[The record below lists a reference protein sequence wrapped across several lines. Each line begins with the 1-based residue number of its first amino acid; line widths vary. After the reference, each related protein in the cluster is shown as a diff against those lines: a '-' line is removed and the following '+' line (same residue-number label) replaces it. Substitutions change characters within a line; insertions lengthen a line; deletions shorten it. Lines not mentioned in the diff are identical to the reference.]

1 MAHLFVEVVAELAQP
16 ELTFAAGRF
25 QLLPLG
31 GLRQAVA
38 GAQQL
43 GRAAEEAA
51 VGEDL
56 AQGGVGFDEAPVLR
70 VVAGTQV
77 ALLELFLG
85 EQQLA
90 AQGGLFEQQQRGA
103 GAQVGAREPARALA
117 RRQVQPVFHRMLR

>member
-1 MAHLFVEVVAELAQP
+1 MQLAQVLAELLQVALAGLYLGQQRRFQQVAHLFVEVVAELAQP

-38 GAQQL
+38 SAQQL

-70 VVAGTQV
+70 VVAGT
-77 ALLELFLG
+77 
-85 EQQLA
+85 
-90 AQGGLFEQQQRGA
+90 
-103 GAQVGAREPARALA
+103 
-117 RRQVQPVFHRMLR
+117 